1 MSKIHINIG
10 SNKGDRLTYIES
22 AVALI
27 SSLWPEGRLHRSD
40 LFESEPWGFES
51 PNRFVNLGVM
61 IETETKADPAETLL
75 RLQKIEKS
83 ISPDPHR
90 DNSGGYADRKIDI
103 DLIAIDSITV
113 ESDNLILPHPRT
125 RERDFVMKPLCQLDP
140 GWVDPITGATA
151 LEIVR
156 TMS

>member
-22 AVALI
+22 AVAFI
-27 SSLWPEGRLHRSD
+27 SSLWPEGRLRRSD
-40 LFESEPWGFES
+40 FFESEPWGFES

-61 IETETKADPAETLL
+61 IETEAEADPAETLL
-75 RLQKIEKS
+75 RLQRVEKS

-90 DNSGGYADRKIDI
+90 DSSGGYTDRKIDI
-103 DLIAIDSITV
+103 DLIAIDNITV
-113 ESDNLILPHPRT
+113 ESDSLTLPHPRM

-140 GWVDPITGATA
+140 GWTDPVTGATA